1 MFCSLPLDGEPRL
14 IDDLLG
20 IFDVGACQPGDDG
33 QFHVEGLVGFD
44 DAVGDDGAVDDAA
57 KHVDQDPFDLG
68 VLADYPESLTHLML
82 LNATADVTAKHKE
95 KV

>member
-20 IFDVGACQPGDDG
+20 IFNVGACQPGNDG

-68 VLADYPESLTHLML
+68 VLADYPESLTHLVL
-82 LNATADVTAKHKE
+82 LNAAADVPDVYKQ